1 MDGKEEH
8 TQYEKLLRLVSLQA
22 SSLLSVDLFERKNCT
37 LFTLYDNPNWFD
49 DLVKGKKTELPTLRS
64 DRSADDTSEKEEVY
78 QSLMP
83 LYRALREDYKGRS
96 IFQWIFNHEKYVAVR
111 DSYRAVERLI
121 KNLTGDSQAVLDA
134 EYNDHKNNIKPRTEE
149 ETRWRY
155 ESLIRNAEEE
165 DKDRDQERSLHE
177 EKFLGN
183 DSSDVND
190 HEIEQANQIKDDLQK
205 DDQAEEKFVLGLK

>member
-1 MDGKEEH
+1 
-8 TQYEKLLRLVSLQA
+8 
-22 SSLLSVDLFERKNCT
+22 
-37 LFTLYDNPNWFD
+37 
-49 DLVKGKKTELPTLRS
+49 
-64 DRSADDTSEKEEVY
+64 
-78 QSLMP
+78 MP